1 MRMIKRQRRVITS
14 RVFRFVRES
23 LGRQLSLVVIEG
35 CFSTFAQIQP
45 AIAWL
50 LLEQSR
56 NQITPEASFAVG
68 DVLQAGDHQHE
79 IWLSVGERVD
89 RASPAPYL
97 PVESID
103 RVVVRYAVLSSVC
116 S

>member
-1 MRMIKRQRRVITS
+1 M
-14 RVFRFVRES
+14 
-23 LGRQLSLVVIEG
+23 
-35 CFSTFAQIQP
+35 P
-45 AIAWL
+45 WL

-97 PVESID
+97 PVEALD
-103 RVVVRYAVLSSVC
+103 RVVRAVRRQCSRGISQYVSVSACPSRTTLAASFIFIDLSSSAAAMVR
-116 S
+116 